1 MEIVVFMVI
10 ESSTNMLRIGLFHCM
25 LNNMVISQQLH
36 TSSQTME
43 NMSISSKQFTL
54 QTFSER
60 KYFTLRSLL
69 LAVAKFLIWSFY
81 AKALSHRLY
90 LWLYQNVTSN
100 LSQNSPKLSLKLQN
114 SQNKDQNFKS
124 TPWIKNKNKTK
135 KKIRT

>member
-1 MEIVVFMVI
+1 
-10 ESSTNMLRIGLFHCM
+10 MLRIGVFHCM

-81 AKALSHRLY
+81 AKALIVYISGFIKTYPISHK
-90 LWLYQNVTSN
+90 T
-100 LSQNSPKLSLKLQN
+100 PKLSLKLQN
-114 SQNKDQNFKS
+114 SQNQDQNFKS
-124 TPWIKNKNKTK
+124 TS
-135 KKIRT
+135 

>member
-10 ESSTNMLRIGLFHCM
+10 ESSTNMLRIGVFHCM

-124 TPWIKNKNKTK
+124 TP
-135 KKIRT
+135 